1 MRWYFDISK
10 AAVALIEVCSI
21 NDRGLIQSVIANE
34 KRFFL
39 EECPPRSNVC
49 VSDCLFR

>member
-1 MRWYFDISK
+1 MLLWYLESAK

-21 NDRGLIQSVIANE
+21 NDRGLFQSVIGDE

-39 EECPPRSNVC
+39 EECPPRSNV
-49 VSDCLFR
+49 